1 VARTAAFGSGILAA
15 STSWNHFSN
24 CRKGSRARSFSDR
37 PARGYSFLSSASV
50 IEWHAAPGPFP
61 CQKAS
66 AEPGGGSA
74 RERADDPG
82 MRGKLAHKRI
92 PAPKLEFPLVP
103 GGQDRAAEK
112 GRPAENG
119 PAPRPRRAARENP
132 PPLPF
137 ARGNDS
143 LGRVASLHVRS
154 QHAHAAGTRPRIE
167 PDELRGGARAV
178 LPYLVHPEP
187 VERREV
193 ILGDQEED
201 GRAQGPPVSPFFR
214 AC

>member
-1 VARTAAFGSGILAA
+1 MRAEGRPSLAAVARTAAFGSGILAA

-37 PARGYSFLSSASV
+37 PARVYSFLSSASV

-112 GRPAENG
+112 G
-119 PAPRPRRAARENP
+119 PAPRVPGAARENP
-132 PPLPF
+132 RGARDARGAARENPRPLPF
-137 ARGNDS
+137 ARGN
-143 LGRVASLHVRS
+143 
-154 QHAHAAGTRPRIE
+154 
-167 PDELRGGARAV
+167 
-178 LPYLVHPEP
+178 
-187 VERREV
+187 
-193 ILGDQEED
+193 
-201 GRAQGPPVSPFFR
+201 
-214 AC
+214 